1 MTMLVNTKA
10 SVLTF
15 WTITLMWVVATVYI
29 TVIYVV
35 FTVVLGFIRLYLYLK
50 MGRAPTETEEK
61 QIEKQIEELKQKEY
75 SYVNDL
81 AYILTEYGSII
92 CGGLRRSLRL
102 IHKQI
107 NKQQKQ

>member
-1 MTMLVNTKA
+1 
-10 SVLTF
+10 
-15 WTITLMWVVATVYI
+15 MWVVATVYI
-29 TVIYVV
+29 TIIYLVSSAVIG
-35 FTVVLGFIRLYLYLK
+35 LLRLYLHLK

-61 QIEKQIEELKQKEY
+61 QMEDLMHKEY

-81 AYILTEYGSII
+81 THILTEYGSII

-107 NKQQKQ
+107 KKQQSAIPALYPK